1 MKKLLNSLFV
11 LSEDVYLTLVNE
23 NIVVLREGDTV
34 GRFPLHTLE
43 SILCFSYKGASPAL
57 MGACVERGILL
68 SMFTP
73 RGKYLCSATGEMQGN
88 VLLRREQFRQADIN
102 SKRCDIS
109 RNFLFGKIWNSK
121 VVLDRAVRDHPQ
133 RVDVNRLTSVSGAL
147 KNALMQLSEVHDVD
161 SMRGL
166 EGNAARQYFDCFD
179 QLVLHHVDDFAF
191 KGRSRRPPLDRINAV
206 LSFVYTLLAHDCRA
220 ALQGVGLDP
229 YVGFLHTD
237 RSGRISLAL
246 DLMEEL
252 RPILADRFVL
262 TLINTK
268 VLHPRQFDI
277 KENGAVYLD
286 ESGRK
291 TVLASWQDRKRE
303 RIMHP
308 FLKEKIEWGLVPHVQ
323 ALLFARSLRG
333 DLDGYPPFLWR

>member
-1 MKKLLNSLFV
+1 
-11 LSEDVYLTLVNE
+11 
-23 NIVVLREGDTV
+23 
-34 GRFPLHTLE
+34 
-43 SILCFSYKGASPAL
+43 
-57 MGACVERGILL
+57 
-68 SMFTP
+68 MFTP
-73 RGKYLCSATGEMQGN
+73 RGKFLCSVTGEMQGN
-88 VLLRREQFRQADIN
+88 VLLRREQFRQADID
-102 SKRCDIS
+102 SKRCGMS
-109 RNFLFGKIWNSK
+109 RNFLFGKLWNSK

-133 RVDVNRLTSVSGAL
+133 RVSVSQLTNASNAL
-147 KNALMQLSEVHDVD
+147 KNTLMQLSEIHDVD

-179 QLVLHHVDDFAF
+179 QLILHNIDDFAF
-191 KGRSRRPPLDRINAV
+191 KGRSRRPPLDRINAA

-237 RSGRISLAL
+237 RPGRISLAL

-252 RPILADRFVL
+252 RPVLADRFVL

-268 VLHPRQFDI
+268 ALHPKQFDI

-291 TVLASWQDRKRE
+291 TVLASWQERKRE
-303 RIMHP
+303 YITHP
-308 FLKEKIEWGLVPHVQ
+308 FLKEKIQWGLVPHVQ
-323 ALLFARSLRG
+323 ALLLARTLRG